1 MKITKMPSMDNTE
14 YDFVCEKCGIEFT
27 ATGYE
32 CKISKTACI
41 FQDYTESIETQ
52 GVEMP
57 LRSDIVCVCP
67 ICGEY
72 VNYYEDTKAVDK

>member
-14 YDFVCEKCGIEFT
+14 YDFICKNCGTEFT

-32 CKISKTACI
+32 CSVSTAACI
-41 FQDYTESIETQ
+41 FEDYTKSTETQ
-52 GVEMP
+52 SKELP
-57 LRSDIVCVCP
+57 DRADKVCVCP

-72 VNYYEDTKAVDK
+72 VDYEDENRR

>member
-14 YDFVCEKCGIEFT
+14 YDFVCEKCGTEFT

-32 CKISKTACI
+32 CKVSKTACI
-41 FQDYTESIETQ
+41 FQDYTESIEPQ
-52 GVEMP
+52 GREMAD
-57 LRSDIVCVCP
+57 RADIVCVCP

-72 VNYYEDTKAVDK
+72 VNYEETNRG